1 MELLVPTVDATI
13 LKPLFIKMYFT
24 VYILSI
30 YDRFLSSSFQFI
42 RSTHQKARINSSQ
55 KGRAFFT
62 GFKLFSM

>member
-1 MELLVPTVDATI
+1 MELLLLTVDATI
-13 LKPLFIKMYFT
+13 LKPLFMQMYFT
-24 VYILSI
+24 VYILST
-30 YDRFLSSSFQFI
+30 YGRFLSSSFQFI

>member
-1 MELLVPTVDATI
+1 MELLVLIMDATI
-13 LKPLFIKMYFT
+13 PNPLFIKMYFT
-24 VYILSI
+24 VYISSI
-30 YDRFLSSSFQFI
+30 YGRFLSSSFQFI